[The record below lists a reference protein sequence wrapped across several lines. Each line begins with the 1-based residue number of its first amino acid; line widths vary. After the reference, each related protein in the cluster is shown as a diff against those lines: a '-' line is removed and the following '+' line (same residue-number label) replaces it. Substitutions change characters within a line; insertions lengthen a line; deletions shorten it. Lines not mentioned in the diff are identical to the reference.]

1 MNVLELKAARA
12 KARGGA
18 WVKDIALGELET
30 SIDVKARSLRNA
42 DFEKLRGELVR
53 ALPPEHQE
61 KLPDDVGERILAEA
75 LVGAVVVDWSLDEPC
90 TVELLT
96 DPEIGVYLR
105 GAMRSRPTKK
115 TDRYPALVAGVG
127 RQP

>member
-1 MNVLELKAARA
+1 MNVKELKAARA

-18 WVKDIALGELET
+18 WVKGIALGELET
-30 SIDVKARSLRNA
+30 TIDVKARSLRNA

-53 ALPPEHQE
+53 ALPPEQQE
-61 KLPDDVGERILAEA
+61 KLPDEVAERILAEA

-105 GAMRSRPTKK
+105 GAIL
-115 TDRYPALVAGVG
+115 YAGGEVARRGVAAIEADEKN
-127 RQP
+127 